1 MLAAESPGVVC
12 HETVSKW
19 SKGNFPHLPDEKAP
33 GDAGVLP
40 GPRLRVSGRRA
51 PAGLLALARLEE
63 HHYFSAICLTAGVP
77 LLNRASRVFTSFAAF
92 SM

>member
-33 GDAGVLP
+33 EMRGFC
-40 GPRLRVSGRRA
+40 RVPACVYLVVGRR
-51 PAGLLALARLEE
+51 PACSR
-63 HHYFSAICLTAGVP
+63 
-77 LLNRASRVFTSFAAF
+77 SRV
-92 SM
+92 

>member
-19 SKGNFPHLPDEKAP
+19 FQRQLPASPDEKAP

-40 GPRLRVSGRRA
+40 DPRLSVSGRRA
-51 PAGLLALARLEE
+51 PGGLLALTRLEK
-63 HHYFSAICLTAGVP
+63 HHCFSAICLTAGAP